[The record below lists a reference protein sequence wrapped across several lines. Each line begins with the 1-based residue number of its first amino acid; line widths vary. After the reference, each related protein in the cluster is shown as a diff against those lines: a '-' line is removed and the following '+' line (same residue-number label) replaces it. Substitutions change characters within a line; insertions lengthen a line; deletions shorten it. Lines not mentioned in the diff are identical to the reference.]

1 MSTDTTAPTPG
12 TGGQQPPAGIFD
24 VSGTPSVPFTRLV
37 SVELRKALD
46 TRAGRWFTAAIV
58 ALCLVVVVIY
68 AFAAPEGATDYSDVI
83 GVAGAVLGYFL
94 PILLILMVTSEW
106 SQRTGLTT
114 FTLEPRRGRVVGAK
128 FCAGLILGAALIA
141 VAALVAAVGTVLGGG
156 EWTLT
161 GDVLIKGFLVANLIG
176 ILTGFAIG
184 MLLMN
189 SAAAIVTYF
198 IYSLVLPI
206 AVGILSAFQE
216 WFADLAPWI
225 EFNTAQGL
233 LFQNEGAPSGE
244 LVSQLLVSGTIWLVV
259 PFVIG
264 LLRLLR
270 AEPK

>member
-1 MSTDTTAPTPG
+1 MTTTSSE
-12 TGGQQPPAGIFD
+12 TLD
-24 VSGTPSVPFTRLV
+24 VSGTPAVPFTRLV
-37 SVELRKALD
+37 GVEVRKALD
-46 TRAGRWFTAAIV
+46 TRAGRWFSGSIIILSLA
-58 ALCLVVVVIY
+58 VVVIY
-68 AFAAPEGATDYSDVI
+68 AFAAPEDSRDFSDVI
-83 GVAGAVLGYFL
+83 GVSGAVLGYFL

-114 FTLEPRRGRVVGAK
+114 FTLEPHRGRVVGAK
-128 FCAGLILGAALIA
+128 LCAGLLLGAVLIVIAMA
-141 VAALVAAVGTVLGGG
+141 VAAIGTLIGGG
-156 EWTLT
+156 GWSITA
-161 GDVLIKGFLVANLIG
+161 DVVVKGFLVANLIG

-189 SAAAIVTYF
+189 SPAAIVTYF

-206 AVGILSAFQE
+206 AAGILGSFQQ

-233 LFQNEGAPSGE
+233 MFADDGAPSGK
-244 LVSQLLVSGTIWLVV
+244 LLAQLLVSGTIWLVV
-259 PFVIG
+259 PFLLG

>member
-1 MSTDTTAPTPG
+1 MSTSSTAPETL
-12 TGGQQPPAGIFD
+12 D
-24 VSGTPSVPFTRLV
+24 VSGTPAVPFSRLV
-37 SVELRKALD
+37 SVEVRKALD
-46 TRAGRWFTAAIV
+46 TRAGRWFTISIVLLSLAI
-58 ALCLVVVVIY
+58 VVIY
-68 AFAAPEGATDYSDVI
+68 AFAAPESSRDFGDVL

-114 FTLEPRRGRVVGAK
+114 FTLEPHRGRVVGAK
-128 FCAGLILGAALIA
+128 FCAGLILGAGLIA
-141 VAALVAAVGTVLGGG
+141 VSIVVAAIGTLIGGG
-156 EWTLT
+156 DWSITA
-161 GDVLIKGFLVANLIG
+161 DVLVKGFLVANIIG

-206 AVGILSAFQE
+206 AVGILGAFQQ

-233 LFQNEGAPSGE
+233 LFQDEGAPSGQ
-244 LVSQLLVSGTIWLVV
+244 VVAQLLVSGTIWLVV
-259 PFVIG
+259 PFALG

>member
-1 MSTDTTAPTPG
+1 MTTTSSE
-12 TGGQQPPAGIFD
+12 TLD
-24 VSGTPSVPFTRLV
+24 VSGTPAVPFSRLV
-37 SVELRKALD
+37 SVEVRKALD
-46 TRAGRWFTAAIV
+46 TRAGRWFSGSIVLLSLAI
-58 ALCLVVVVIY
+58 VVIY
-68 AFAAPEGATDYSDVI
+68 AFAAPEDSRDFSDVI
-83 GVAGAVLGYFL
+83 SVSGAVLGYFL

-114 FTLEPRRGRVVGAK
+114 FTLEPHRGRVVAAK
-128 FCAGLILGAALIA
+128 LCGGLILGAGLIVIA
-141 VAALVAAVGTVLGGG
+141 MVVAAVGTVIGGG
-156 EWTLT
+156 GWSITA
-161 GDVLIKGFLVANLIG
+161 DVLVKGFLVANLIG

-189 SAAAIVTYF
+189 SPAAIVTYF

-206 AVGILSAFQE
+206 AVGILGSFQQ

-233 LFQNEGAPSGE
+233 MFQDDGAPGGK
-244 LVSQLLVSGTIWLVV
+244 LLAQLLVSGTIWLVV
-259 PFVIG
+259 PFLLG

>member
-1 MSTDTTAPTPG
+1 MSTDTTGTTAPRP
-12 TGGQQPPAGIFD
+12 TGVLD
-24 VSGTPSVPFTRLV
+24 VSGTPAVPFTRLV

-68 AFAAPEGATDYSDVI
+68 AFAAPEGSRDFGDVV
-83 GVAGAVLGYFL
+83 GVSGAVLGYFL
-94 PILLILMVTSEW
+94 PVLLILMVTSEW

-114 FTLEPRRGRVVGAK
+114 FTLEPHRGRVVGAK
-128 FCAGLILGAALIA
+128 FVAGLILGAALIA
-141 VAALVAAVGTVLGGG
+141 VAALIAALGTLIGGG
-156 EWTLT
+156 DWSLT
-161 GDVLIKGFLVANLIG
+161 ADILVKGFLVANLVG

-198 IYSLVLPI
+198 IYTLVLPL

-225 EFNTAQGL
+225 EFNTAQQL
-233 LFQNEGAPSGE
+233 MFVDEGAPSGE
-244 LVSQLLVSGTIWLVV
+244 LLAQLLVSGTIWLVI
-259 PFVIG
+259 PFAIG

>member
-1 MSTDTTAPTPG
+1 MSTTSTFPTDL
-12 TGGQQPPAGIFD
+12 D
-24 VSGTPSVPFTRLV
+24 VSNTPAVPFTRLV
-37 SVELRKALD
+37 SVEFRKALD
-46 TRAGRWFTAAIV
+46 TRAGRWFASSIV
-58 ALCLVVVVIY
+58 LLSLAVMVIY
-68 AFAAPEGATDYSDVI
+68 AFASPEDRRDYGDFL

-114 FTLEPRRGRVVGAK
+114 FTLEPHRGRVVGAK
-128 FCAGLILGAALIA
+128 FCAGLLLGACLIGISA
-141 VAALVAAVGTVLGGG
+141 VVAAIGTAIGGG
-156 EWTLT
+156 DWSITA
-161 GDVLIKGFLVANLIG
+161 DVLIKGFLVSNLIG

-189 SAAAIVTYF
+189 TPAAIVTYF

-206 AVGILSAFQE
+206 AVNILGSFQQ

-225 EFNTAQGL
+225 EFNTAQGM
-233 LFQNEGAPSGE
+233 LFQEEGAPSSE
-244 LVSQLLVSGTIWLVV
+244 VVFQLLVSGTIWLVV
-259 PFVIG
+259 PFTLG

>member
-1 MSTDTTAPTPG
+1 MLLS
-12 TGGQQPPAGIFD
+12 
-24 VSGTPSVPFTRLV
+24 
-37 SVELRKALD
+37 
-46 TRAGRWFTAAIV
+46 
-58 ALCLVVVVIY
+58 LVVVVIY
-68 AFAAPEGATDYSDVI
+68 AFAAPEDSRDFGDVI
-83 GVAGAVLGYFL
+83 GVSGAVLGYFL

-114 FTLEPRRGRVVGAK
+114 FTLEPHRGRVVGAK
-128 FCAGLILGAALIA
+128 LVGGLILGAALIL
-141 VAALVAAVGTVLGGG
+141 VSMVVAAVGTLIGGG
-156 EWTLT
+156 GWSITA
-161 GDVLIKGFLVANLIG
+161 DVLVKGFLVANLIA

-189 SAAAIVTYF
+189 SPAAIVTYF

-206 AVGILSAFQE
+206 AVGILGSFQQ

-233 LFQNEGAPSGE
+233 MFQDDGMPSGE
-244 LVSQLLVSGTIWLVV
+244 VLAQLLVSGTIWLVV
-259 PFVIG
+259 PFVLG

>member
-1 MSTDTTAPTPG
+1 MSTTHDTASEML
-12 TGGQQPPAGIFD
+12 D
-24 VSGTPSVPFTRLV
+24 VSGTPAVPFTRLV
-37 SVELRKALD
+37 AVELRKALD
-46 TRAGRWFTAAIV
+46 TRAGRWFSASIV
-58 ALCLVVVVIY
+58 LLSLVVVVIY
-68 AFAAPEGATDYSDVI
+68 AFAAPEDSRDFGDVI
-83 GVAGAVLGYFL
+83 GVSGAVLGYFL

-114 FTLEPRRGRVVGAK
+114 FTLEPHRGRVVGAK
-128 FCAGLILGAALIA
+128 LVGGLILGASLIL
-141 VAALVAAVGTVLGGG
+141 VSMVVAAVGTLIGGG
-156 EWTLT
+156 GWSITA
-161 GDVLIKGFLVANLIG
+161 DVLVKGFLVANLIA

-189 SAAAIVTYF
+189 SPAAIVTYF

-206 AVGILSAFQE
+206 AVGILGSFQQ

-233 LFQNEGAPSGE
+233 MFQDDGMPSGE
-244 LVSQLLVSGTIWLVV
+244 VLAQLLVSGTIWLVV
-259 PFVIG
+259 PFVLG

>member
-1 MSTDTTAPTPG
+1 MSTTSHF
-12 TGGQQPPAGIFD
+12 PATLD
-24 VSGTPSVPFTRLV
+24 VSGTPAVPFGRLV
-37 SVELRKALD
+37 RVEFRKALD
-46 TRAGRWFTAAIV
+46 TRAGRWFTSSIV
-58 ALCLVVVVIY
+58 LLSLAVVVIY
-68 AFAAPEGATDYSDVI
+68 AFAAPEDLRDYGDVL

-114 FTLEPRRGRVVGAK
+114 FTLEPHRARVVGAK
-128 FCAGLILGAALIA
+128 FCAGLILGGCLIGVSA
-141 VAALVAAVGTVLGGG
+141 VVAAIGTVVGGG
-156 EWTLT
+156 GWTIT
-161 GDVLIKGFLVANLIG
+161 AEVLVKGFLVANLIS
-176 ILTGFAIG
+176 ILVGFAIG

-189 SAAAIVTYF
+189 TAAAIVTYF
-198 IYSLVLPI
+198 LYSLVLPL
-206 AVGILSAFQE
+206 AVGILGAFQE

-244 LVSQLLVSGTIWLVV
+244 VMGQLLVSGTIWLVL
-259 PFVIG
+259 PFVLG

>member
-1 MSTDTTAPTPG
+1 MSTDTTGTSGPPTP
-12 TGGQQPPAGIFD
+12 TAAGVLD
-24 VSGTPSVPFTRLV
+24 VSGTPAVPFTRLV

-68 AFAAPEGATDYSDVI
+68 AFAAPEGSTDYSDVI
-83 GVAGAVLGYFL
+83 GVSGAVLGYFL
-94 PILLILMVTSEW
+94 PVLLILMVTSEW
-106 SQRTGLTT
+106 SQRTGLVT
-114 FTLEPRRGRVVGAK
+114 FTLEPHRGRVVGAK
-128 FCAGLILGAALIA
+128 FVAGLILGAALIA
-141 VAALVAAVGTVLGGG
+141 VAALVAVLGTLLGGG
-156 EWTLT
+156 EWSITA
-161 GDVLIKGFLVANLIG
+161 DIVVKGFLVANLIG

-198 IYSLVLPI
+198 IYTLVLPI

-233 LFQNEGAPSGE
+233 MFQEEGAPSGE
-244 LVSQLLVSGTIWLVV
+244 LVAQLLVSGTVWLVV

>member
-1 MSTDTTAPTPG
+1 MSTTSTPSTPPTGRTTPTLD
-12 TGGQQPPAGIFD
+12 F
-24 VSGTPSVPFTRLV
+24 SGTPGVPFTRLV

-46 TRAGRWFTAAIV
+46 TRAGRWFSASIV
-58 ALCLVVVVIY
+58 LLCLVVVTIF
-68 AFAAPEGATDYSDVI
+68 AFAAPEGGKDFGDVL
-83 GVAGAVLGYFL
+83 GVAGATLGYFL

-114 FTLEPRRGRVVGAK
+114 FTLEPHRGRVIGAK
-128 FCAGLILGAALIA
+128 FCAGLILGAGLILVA
-141 VAALVAAVGTVLGGG
+141 IVVAAIGTVIGGG
-156 EWTLT
+156 GWSVTADIL
-161 GDVLIKGFLVANLIG
+161 VKGFLVANLIG

-206 AVGILSAFQE
+206 AAGILGAFQQ

-225 EFNTAQGL
+225 EFNTAQGQ
-233 LFQNEGAPSGE
+233 LFANEGAPSGE
-244 LVSQLLVSGTIWLVV
+244 VVAQLLVSGFIWLVI
-259 PFVIG
+259 PFTIG

>member
-1 MSTDTTAPTPG
+1 MTATSSE
-12 TGGQQPPAGIFD
+12 TLD
-24 VSGTPSVPFTRLV
+24 VSGTPAVPFTRLV
-37 SVELRKALD
+37 GVEVRKALD
-46 TRAGRWFTAAIV
+46 TRAGRWFSGSIV
-58 ALCLVVVVIY
+58 LLSLAVVVIY
-68 AFAAPEGATDYSDVI
+68 AFAAPEDSRDFGDVI
-83 GVAGAVLGYFL
+83 TVAGGVLGYFL

-114 FTLEPRRGRVVGAK
+114 FTLEPHRGRVVAAK
-128 FCAGLILGAALIA
+128 LCAGLLLGAGLIVIA
-141 VAALVAAVGTVLGGG
+141 MAVAAVGTVIGGG
-156 EWTLT
+156 GWSITA
-161 GDVLIKGFLVANLIG
+161 DVLVKGFLVANLIG

-189 SAAAIVTYF
+189 SPAAIVAYF

-206 AVGILSAFQE
+206 AVGILGSFQQ

-233 LFQNEGAPSGE
+233 MFQDEGAPSGE
-244 LVSQLLVSGTIWLVV
+244 LLAQLLVSGTIWLVV
-259 PFVIG
+259 PFLLG

>member
-1 MSTDTTAPTPG
+1 MSTTSSTPSTPSTPTL
-12 TGGQQPPAGIFD
+12 D
-24 VSGTPSVPFTRLV
+24 LSGTPAVPFTRLV

-46 TRAGRWFTAAIV
+46 TRAGRWFSAAIV
-58 ALCLVVVVIY
+58 VLCLVVVTIY
-68 AFAAPEGATDYSDVI
+68 AFAAPEGSKDFGDVL
-83 GVAGAVLGYFL
+83 GVSGAVLGYFL
-94 PILLILMVTSEW
+94 PILLILMITSEW

-114 FTLEPRRGRVVGAK
+114 FTLEPHRGRVIGSK
-128 FCAGLILGAALIA
+128 FCAGLILGAGLI
-141 VAALVAAVGTVLGGG
+141 VLAALVAVLGTLIGG
-156 EWTLT
+156 GGWSISAEII
-161 GDVLIKGFLVANLIG
+161 VKGFLVANLIA

-206 AVGILSAFQE
+206 AVGILGAFQQ

-244 LVSQLLVSGTIWLVV
+244 VVAQLLVSGFIWLVI
-259 PFVIG
+259 PFGVG
-264 LLRLLR
+264 LWRLLR